1 MSFRIHVS
9 LSKNLGKETVV
20 SDIRLSRV
28 TANELIAGILP
39 PALDLPQYLI
49 KAKFGWAMAVDDF
62 KPISLF
68 VNHKFNA
75 SSIL

>member
-1 MSFRIHVS
+1 M
-9 LSKNLGKETVV
+9 GKETVV
-20 SDIRLSRV
+20 SDVIVLSV
-28 TANELIAGILP
+28 TASELIAGTLP
-39 PALDLPQYLI
+39 LAFDLPQYLI

>member
-1 MSFRIHVS
+1 
-9 LSKNLGKETVV
+9 VV
-20 SDIRLSRV
+20 CDVMESSV
-28 TANELIAGILP
+28 MASELIAGILP
-39 PALDLPQYLI
+39 LTFDLPQYLI
-49 KAKFGWAMAVDDF
+49 KAKFGWAIAVADF

>member
-1 MSFRIHVS
+1 M
-9 LSKNLGKETVV
+9 V
-20 SDIRLSRV
+20 SDVMESSV
-28 TANELIAGILP
+28 MASELIAGILP
-39 PALDLPQYLI
+39 LIFDLPQYLI
-49 KAKFGWAMAVDDF
+49 KAKFGWAIAVDDF

>member
-1 MSFRIHVS
+1 VS
-9 LSKNLGKETVV
+9 WSKLLGKETVV
-20 SDIRLSRV
+20 SDVMESSV
-28 TANELIAGILP
+28 MASELIAGILP
-39 PALDLPQYLI
+39 LTFDLPQYLI
-49 KAKFGWAMAVDDF
+49 KAKFGWAIAVDDF